1 MKRLALLLVAFL
13 AAAGM
18 LFANGSSESTQ
29 AGQKAAA
36 HAPIVMRATNTLPE
50 DHPMT
55 QALYKFAELVKA
67 GTNGSVTVQVFPN
80 STLGGNTNMVEG
92 VQLGTIDICNQFA
105 GTFSSYVPEMD
116 FLALPFLFDS
126 ADQLYTALNGKAGG
140 ILATALEAKGF
151 HPLGYF
157 FGGSR
162 SLMNN
167 VRPINSPAD
176 LKGLKIRT
184 IPSKITLDSIK
195 AMGAIPVAMSQADVY
210 SALQQ
215 GVLDGWE
222 NSPTTLQTLKL
233 YEVTKYVSYTRHFM
247 TPDLFVLSA
256 KTWAKL
262 SPDEQKV
269 VTDSAKQAV
278 TFERG
283 AWDTAEAKNVELLKQ
298 EGVKFND
305 VADLAAFKA
314 AVKPLWTA
322 YEDKFHNGLVAA
334 ALGN

>member
-1 MKRLALLLVAFL
+1 
-13 AAAGM
+13 M
-18 LFANGSSESTQ
+18 LFANGSSEKSSSS
-29 AGQKAAA
+29 AAA
-36 HAPIVMRATNTLPE
+36 PAQKTLVMRATNTLPE

-55 QALYKFAELVKA
+55 QALYKFADLRQ
-67 GTNGSVTVQVFPN
+67 GRHQRRVTVQVFPN

-116 FLALPFLFDS
+116 FLALPFLFQS
-126 ADQLYTALNGKAGG
+126 ADELYKALDGKAGG

-157 FGGSR
+157 YGGAR

-167 VRPINSPAD
+167 VRPINSPED

-233 YEVTKYVSYTRHFM
+233 YEVTKYVSWTRHFM

-262 SPDEQKV
+262 SPDQQKV
-269 VTDSAKQAV
+269 VTDAAKKAV
-278 TFERG
+278 AFERG
-283 AWDTAEAKNVELLKQ
+283 EWDSGRAEEHRPAQAGRREVQ
-298 EGVKFND
+298 RRG
-305 VADLAAFKA
+305 
-314 AVKPLWTA
+314 
-322 YEDKFHNGLVAA
+322 
-334 ALGN
+334 